1 MILTALQQKNWNS
14 GSGFKTLFSSGD
26 LSFTGVFD
34 GAGYTISNLY
44 INSSTAEYGGLF
56 GVSAGKIANV
66 QLSGIDYNFTGG
78 IKSIGGLVGY
88 NLGITSALAG
98 SVRNVQTSG
107 KITASNLTSGAVFIG
122 GIVGTN
128 ASTVAGVSGTPV
140 LTNAR
145 CIIKDAV
152 SKVDITASGST
163 NIYAG
168 GIAGNNSYS
177 EVYNETGV
185 IENVKNEGAISVTD
199 SSQAKTGGIVGNNAG
214 QVSKA
219 ENTGAV
225 TGTWHVGGILGYS
238 NNSKNTAV
246 INSELHNYGT
256 VTGIGAFSYVGGIV
270 GQVFQ
275 GKFDDLSNGGTVTV
289 NATNTGYA
297 GGIIGHNSST
307 NSSGSFTNLSNSGAI
322 TGNVTNA
329 GYAGGIF
336 GENDAALEFEKF
348 NNSGTIKGNRWIG
361 GIIGYN
367 NGGAIKNS
375 YNTGVVAG
383 TGAGAL
389 QLLVGGI
396 VGNNNSG
403 SVTNVYNTGAVSADK
418 GTSTKTCFA
427 GGIIAGNKGPIK
439 NAYNMSSV
447 TVENG
452 AIGKGIVA
460 AGNGTITN
468 AFYFNPSTQRYYDY
482 DGVEYTSTE
491 AFNQSFMEG
500 AAASGEQAAWL
511 GYSDGQT
518 TPQLQ
523 AFLSPLDVS
532 IGNIEVEIT
541 DGDIYT
547 GLAQAIIDKLTA
559 MGVEFDASKIKAV
572 EVKEAGT
579 YDLSSLLYSTQDG
592 YKITIGDGGKLTVTV
607 NAKKPEVPP
616 VDPPIGPSVINDAAY
631 QAALIN
637 IQHVDDDLRVVQQT
651 LEPEKYAED
660 EEGRVK
666 IMGTGIKI

>member
-246 INSELHNYGT
+246 INSELHNSGT

-348 NNSGTIKGNRWIG
+348 NNSGTIKGNGWIG

-468 AFYFNPSTQRYYDY
+468 AFYFDPSTQRYYDY
-482 DGVEYTSTE
+482 DGAEYTST
-491 AFNQSFMEG
+491 
-500 AAASGEQAAWL
+500 
-511 GYSDGQT
+511 GQT

>member
-1 MILTALQQKNWNS
+1 M
-14 GSGFKTLFSSGD
+14 
-26 LSFTGVFD
+26 
-34 GAGYTISNLY
+34 
-44 INSSTAEYGGLF
+44 
-56 GVSAGKIANV
+56 
-66 QLSGIDYNFTGG
+66 
-78 IKSIGGLVGY
+78 
-88 NLGITSALAG
+88 
-98 SVRNVQTSG
+98 
-107 KITASNLTSGAVFIG
+107 
-122 GIVGTN
+122 
-128 ASTVAGVSGTPV
+128 
-140 LTNAR
+140 
-145 CIIKDAV
+145 
-152 SKVDITASGST
+152 
-163 NIYAG
+163 
-168 GIAGNNSYS
+168 
-177 EVYNETGV
+177 
-185 IENVKNEGAISVTD
+185 
-199 SSQAKTGGIVGNNAG
+199 
-214 QVSKA
+214 
-219 ENTGAV
+219 
-225 TGTWHVGGILGYS
+225 
-238 NNSKNTAV
+238 
-246 INSELHNYGT
+246 INSELYNSGT
-256 VTGIGAFSYVGGIV
+256 VTGIGVFSYVGGIV

-275 GKFDDLSNGGTVTV
+275 GKFDDLSNGGAVTV

-348 NNSGTIKGNRWIG
+348 NNSGTIKGNGWIG

-427 GGIIAGNKGPIK
+427 GGIIAGNKGSIK

-482 DGVEYTSTE
+482 DGAEYTSTE

-637 IQHVDDDLRVVQQT
+637 IQHADDDLRVVQQT

-660 EEGRVK
+660 EDGRVK

>member
-1 MILTALQQKNWNS
+1 M
-14 GSGFKTLFSSGD
+14 
-26 LSFTGVFD
+26 
-34 GAGYTISNLY
+34 
-44 INSSTAEYGGLF
+44 
-56 GVSAGKIANV
+56 
-66 QLSGIDYNFTGG
+66 
-78 IKSIGGLVGY
+78 
-88 NLGITSALAG
+88 
-98 SVRNVQTSG
+98 
-107 KITASNLTSGAVFIG
+107 
-122 GIVGTN
+122 
-128 ASTVAGVSGTPV
+128 
-140 LTNAR
+140 
-145 CIIKDAV
+145 
-152 SKVDITASGST
+152 
-163 NIYAG
+163 
-168 GIAGNNSYS
+168 
-177 EVYNETGV
+177 
-185 IENVKNEGAISVTD
+185 
-199 SSQAKTGGIVGNNAG
+199 
-214 QVSKA
+214 
-219 ENTGAV
+219 
-225 TGTWHVGGILGYS
+225 
-238 NNSKNTAV
+238 
-246 INSELHNYGT
+246 INSELHNSGT

-297 GGIIGHNSST
+297 GGIIGHNSSM
-307 NSSGSFTNLSNSGAI
+307 NSSFTNLSNSGAI

-348 NNSGTIKGNRWIG
+348 NNSGTIKGNGWIG

-403 SVTNVYNTGAVSADK
+403 SVTNVYNTGAVSVDK

-482 DGVEYTSTE
+482 DGAEYTSTE

-559 MGVEFDASKIKAV
+559 MGVEFDAFKIKAV

-592 YKITIGDGGKLTVTV
+592 YKITIDDGGKLTVTV

-637 IQHVDDDLRVVQQT
+637 IQHADDDLRVVQQT